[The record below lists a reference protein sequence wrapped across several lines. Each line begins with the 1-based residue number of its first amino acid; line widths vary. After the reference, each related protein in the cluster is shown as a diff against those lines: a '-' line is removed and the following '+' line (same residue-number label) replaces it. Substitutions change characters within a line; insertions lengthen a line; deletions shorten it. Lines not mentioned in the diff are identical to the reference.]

1 MFMLYCESDALSVY
15 GANAMVA
22 SRHIRFQMQL
32 KLTVTQKAGEYSQ
45 MTFNPHPKRYYSFTF
60 LISFLITYVR
70 KGADRDLNSLPS
82 PILTTLIKPK
92 LKVVSKKNTRLF
104 VIKFSSVWM
113 WRAYVQCYV
122 ARRDV

>member
-1 MFMLYCESDALSVY
+1 MLYCESDALSVY

-60 LISFLITYVR
+60 LISFFISYVR

-82 PILTTLIKPK
+82 PILTTLFKPK
-92 LKVVSKKNTRLF
+92 LKVVSKKKHPFICNQILQR
-104 VIKFSSVWM
+104 VDACV
-113 WRAYVQCYV
+113 RAMLRCKKRCVE
-122 ARRDV
+122 